1 MSYQMDEELNL
12 LIEQFNHIQRRAV
25 DVLEREFGCKR
36 PESNMDFVSR
46 CAPHIRKVG
55 YECGGYKIR
64 PHGYGMEIKVDG
76 KTIDFDFGINGEID
90 GFDAW
95 RLSCFSRRN
104 NLINRL
110 KSEEDIKSAILSA
123 VESGHIVKSEGLNY
137 YIRS

>member
-1 MSYQMDEELNL
+1 MDEELKL
-12 LIEQFNHIQRRAV
+12 LIEQFNDTQKKAV

-46 CAPHIRKVG
+46 CAPHIRNAG

-64 PHGYGMEIKVDG
+64 PHGYGMEIEVAG

-95 RLSCFSRRN
+95 RLSYFSRRN
-104 NLINRL
+104 NLKNRL
-110 KSEEDIKSAILSA
+110 KSEEDINSAILGA
-123 VESGHIVKSEGLNY
+123 VDSGHIVKSEGLNY
-137 YIRS
+137 YTRS